1 MYIYTRT
8 ILKYIY
14 IYTIFYL
21 FRFCLIV
28 HLSVCLFAISA
39 YYPYEHLFHDH
50 MTQIM
55 IFVQKNQQN
64 LRICGTVWN
73 SSPTAVIHA
82 AAAAAYTSCTWSTPF
97 KFGVRF
103 DAQEST
109 RKFIC
114 KLWPFYVLF
123 TFLKCNYII
132 FLSFCVYLSIQI
144 SGSIFIDLFSVKT
157 PIAAIDQNTAENAD
171 GAIGSGWGA
180 TGFYMAYWQNTC

>member
-114 KLWPFYVLF
+114 KLIPFMYYLPFWNAIISFFYLFVSIYQYKYLVLF
-123 TFLKCNYII
+123 SLIYFQWKLR
-132 FLSFCVYLSIQI
+132 LLR
-144 SGSIFIDLFSVKT
+144 
-157 PIAAIDQNTAENAD
+157 
-171 GAIGSGWGA
+171 
-180 TGFYMAYWQNTC
+180 

>member
-1 MYIYTRT
+1 MTFERPFSN
-8 ILKYIY
+8 
-14 IYTIFYL
+14 IFIDNY
-21 FRFCLIV
+21 F
-28 HLSVCLFAISA
+28 
-39 YYPYEHLFHDH
+39 
-50 MTQIM
+50 
-55 IFVQKNQQN
+55 
-64 LRICGTVWN
+64 RICGTVWN

-114 KLWPFYVLF
+114 KLLPCIIYLSEMQLYLF
-123 TFLKCNYII
+123 ILSII

-157 PIAAIDQNTAENAD
+157 PIAATDQNTAENAD